1 MEVGYSRVSG
11 VRDVLKVTSSITFR
25 VSVTDQG
32 SSMERL
38 VDVTG
43 IVDDKTEGK
52 RLLVSDVREVTLDLL
67 VVSRAFVVVSVH
79 EEVGQVLKG
88 IDV

>member
-1 MEVGYSRVSG
+1 MEVGDTRLG
-11 VRDVLKVTSSITFR
+11 RVRDVLEVTSSITLW
-25 VSVTDQG
+25 VGVTDLG

-52 RLLVSDVREVTLDLL
+52 
-67 VVSRAFVVVSVH
+67 
-79 EEVGQVLKG
+79 
-88 IDV
+88 

>member
-11 VRDVLKVTSSITFR
+11 VRDVLEVTSSITLW
-25 VSVTDQG
+25 VGVTDLG

-52 RLLVSDVREVTLDLL
+52 
-67 VVSRAFVVVSVH
+67 
-79 EEVGQVLKG
+79 
-88 IDV
+88 